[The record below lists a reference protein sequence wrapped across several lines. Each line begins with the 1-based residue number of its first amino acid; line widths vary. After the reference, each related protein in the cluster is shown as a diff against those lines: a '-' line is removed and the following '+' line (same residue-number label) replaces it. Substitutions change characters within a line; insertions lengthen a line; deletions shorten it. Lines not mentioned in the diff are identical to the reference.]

1 MTAFLTNSNI
11 PLGSESND
19 GLRIGPMLSGT
30 QSTSSQIPVVSYD
43 CWGNGLLL
51 APINSYNIT
60 PRGPSTNGNVVAA
73 TIGVAGNLNLTA
85 DNYVT
90 TLQTGNL
97 GNTYVQLDW
106 PRALSVNV
114 LTEVFPAATTI
125 TVFGLDAYGVPMQES
140 VTVEAIDTYQMKKAF
155 YVVTSIYCGAAQTL
169 GGTVSLQTT
178 DVFGLPYSITS
189 AGNILGINWGN
200 DSDIGTSQNKPSRS
214 PSFGVAQLPATAP
227 DNIVVI
233 NTSASNKGS
242 IPLISRNT
250 LGTGTPGTLTV
261 FTGNDVL
268 SIQSTETTDN
278 GLVYWSVQNFNF
290 LVGQVTTVAPGTAQV
305 STTAA
310 ETSSNIFLNFGAA
323 ITSVAPGALFVND
336 ASIDAGSNFS
346 FTNSGAG
353 LAGGNIVN
361 WFVAPENFSYGTSE
375 PLGTLRAGAVFVEA
389 PDVLSNSIILA
400 SYNQTNGTVGI
411 LYVPSDQIQ
420 PGVGFDIASSDGGD
434 LSLVNWVILQNVLG
448 VTMGTAQ
455 LNNGTVTVTSSAC
468 TTTSYVML
476 TYNTPVGVAGTYI
489 YATPADGSFEITS
502 TSNTDDSTVN
512 WAVFE
517 YGFTEPIFTK
527 PLGTFTPADLTTPSN
542 TTGDVRGTYLPSTPS
557 NGFNELQF
565 NYIVSGFENFQNQ
578 QANVNLPAGG
588 TPTIPLTQTEITVT
602 EQYGLTQYYTGNPG

>member
-73 TIGVAGNLNLTA
+73 TVGVASNLNLTA

-90 TLQTGNL
+90 TLQTGNI

-114 LTEVFPAATTI
+114 LAEVFPAATTI

-140 VTVEAIDTYQMKKAF
+140 VTVEAIGTYQMKKAF
-155 YVVTSIYCGAAQTL
+155 YVVTSVYCGAAQTA

-178 DVFGLPYSITS
+178 DVFGLPYAITS

-200 DSDIGTSQNKPSRS
+200 DSDIGTNQNS
-214 PSFGVAQLPATAP
+214 LPAGP
-227 DNIVVI
+227 LFGSVVLPANDP
-233 NTSASNKGS
+233 NTIDVTTISANAGS
-242 IPLISRNT
+242 FTQISRNT
-250 LGTGTPGTLTV
+250 LGTGTPGTL
-261 FTGNDVL
+261 
-268 SIQSTETTDN
+268 SITAINNAVSISSTEPTDN
-278 GLVYWSVQNFNF
+278 GLVTWSVLNNNF
-290 LVGQVTTVAPGTAQV
+290 LVGQA
-305 STTAA
+305 TTAA
-310 ETSSNIFLNFGAA
+310 TGIVQVSSTAVQTSSNIFLCFGAA
-323 ITSVAPGALFVND
+323 IATANPGYLYVNP
-336 ASIDAGSNFS
+336 ATIVPGSNFAI
-346 FTNSGAG
+346 TNTGAG
-353 LAGGNIVN
+353 APGGNKIN
-361 WFVAPENFSYGTSE
+361 WFIAPNNVSYGISP
-375 PLGTLRAGAVFVEA
+375 PLGSLRGGTTFVEA
-389 PDVLSNSIILA
+389 PDVLSNSIILV
-400 SYNQTNGTVGI
+400 SYNTLNGTTGI
-411 LYVPSDQIQ
+411 LYVTSDQIQ
-420 PGVGFDIASSDGGD
+420 PGVGFDIGSSNGGD
-434 LSLVNWVILQNVLG
+434 FSLVNWVILQNELD
-448 VTMGTAQ
+448 VTMGTTQ
-455 LNNGTVTVTSSAC
+455 LNNGTVTVTTPAC
-468 TTTSYVML
+468 QTTSYVML

-542 TTGDVRGTYLPSTPS
+542 TTGDVRGTYLPSTPA

-565 NYIVSGFENFQNQ
+565 NYIVSGFDNFQNQ
-578 QANVNLPAGG
+578 QASVNLPAGG

-602 EQYGLTQYYTGNPG
+602 EQYGLTQYYTGEPG